1 MVNASETAIFK
12 GRIAK
17 RLILALVL
25 ISSRFTAITTATQL
39 YLDYQRGLDDIERG
53 FSLVRSSYLDGVTN
67 SMWSFDDDT
76 AVPGVMYYYWVEA
89 VNICSTGTPVLQADA
104 ADGMSGNMVGPSGMN
119 ATGGTNCGYVE
130 VSWDNMPLANNY
142 VVWRSETNDFAT
154 ATAFD
159 GTSSNVYQDET
170 VEDKTLYFYWV
181 TSDSQFC
188 VGEDERP
195 HGGCHRRK
203 G

>member
-67 SMWSFDDDT
+67 SMWSFDEEKIKILL
-76 AVPGVMYYYWVEA
+76 A
-89 VNICSTGTPVLQADA
+89 
-104 ADGMSGNMVGPSGMN
+104 GMGKLPDM
-119 ATGGTNCGYVE
+119 E
-130 VSWDNMPLANNY
+130 FVSI
-142 VVWRSETNDFAT
+142 
-154 ATAFD
+154 
-159 GTSSNVYQDET
+159 
-170 VEDKTLYFYWV
+170 
-181 TSDSQFC
+181 
-188 VGEDERP
+188 
-195 HGGCHRRK
+195 
-203 G
+203 